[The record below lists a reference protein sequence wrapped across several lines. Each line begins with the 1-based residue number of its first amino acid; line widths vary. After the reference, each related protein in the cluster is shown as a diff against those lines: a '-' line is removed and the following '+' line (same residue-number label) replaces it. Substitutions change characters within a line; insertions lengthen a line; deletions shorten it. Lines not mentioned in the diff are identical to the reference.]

1 MKYIINYTEDGGKVG
16 GASNMKRWHF
26 ENCKNKEVLND

>member
-1 MKYIINYTEDGGKVG
+1 MAIVLSGKVV

-26 ENCKNKEVLND
+26 ENCKNKGEVLND

>member
-1 MKYIINYTEDGGKVG
+1 MAIVFSGKAG
-16 GASNMKRWHF
+16 EASNMKRWHF